1 MALTVFFS
9 WKSDRPKRE
18 GRNFIEKCL
27 REAVKNISL
36 EIEFQEAMRG
46 EIEIDSDTKT
56 VPGSPKIFPTIL
68 KKIEKATI
76 FVPDLTFV
84 AMRPNNHPVP
94 NPNVLIEYGYA
105 LKALGE
111 HRIVAVM
118 NAAYVAPSRDTMPFD
133 LIENRNPITYNFP
146 ENAADATR
154 TAQHEQRTKIFE
166 LALKTVFDSDD

>member
-9 WKSDRPKRE
+9 WQSDRPKRE

-76 FVPDLTFV
+76 F
-84 AMRPNNHPVP
+84 
-94 NPNVLIEYGYA
+94 
-105 LKALGE
+105 
-111 HRIVAVM
+111 
-118 NAAYVAPSRDTMPFD
+118 
-133 LIENRNPITYNFP
+133 
-146 ENAADATR
+146 
-154 TAQHEQRTKIFE
+154 
-166 LALKTVFDSDD
+166 